1 MAVAL
6 LALLSVGLVLLG
18 ADLFV
23 SQNLALAASLVDASS
38 GLSVWIIF
46 EVLASLTALFS
57 VVITMF
63 YFIGTGKAVKE
74 SVRDHDLDEGYYDL
88 VLKYK
93 KRYFPAMT
101 LALLFYIA
109 LPGVGAAVTVDYVG
123 RTTHF
128 LVALSTVLM
137 HLYVCWRGWEYI
149 IENDRLVAT
158 VDRLVRERQQERE
171 TEA

>member
-6 LALLSVGLVLLG
+6 LALLSAGLIMLG

-23 SQNLALAASLVDASS
+23 SQNLALAASLVNASS
-38 GLSVWIIF
+38 GLSVWLIF
-46 EVLASLTALFS
+46 EVLAALTALFS

-63 YFIGTGKAVKE
+63 YFIGTGRAVKE
-74 SVRDHDLDEGYYDL
+74 SVRDHDLDERYYDM

-93 KRYFPAMT
+93 RRYFPAMT
-101 LALLFYIA
+101 LALVFYVA

-123 RTTHF
+123 GTTHF
-128 LVALSTVLM
+128 LVALATLLV
-137 HLYVCWRGWEYI
+137 HLYVCWLGWSFI

-158 VDRLVRERQQERE
+158 VDRLVRERED
-171 TEA
+171 EA

>member
-6 LALLSVGLVLLG
+6 LALLSAGLIMLG

-23 SQNLALAASLVDASS
+23 SQNLALAASLVNASS
-38 GLSVWIIF
+38 GLSVWLIF
-46 EVLASLTALFS
+46 EVLAALTALFS

-63 YFIGTGKAVKE
+63 YFIGTGRAVKE
-74 SVRDHDLDEGYYDL
+74 SVRDHDLDERYYDM

-93 KRYFPAMT
+93 RRYFPAMT
-101 LALLFYIA
+101 LALVFYVA

-128 LVALSTVLM
+128 LVALVTLLV
-137 HLYVCWRGWEYI
+137 HLYVCWLGWSFI

-158 VDRLVRERQQERE
+158 VDRLVREREDG
-171 TEA
+171 A